1 MEDKKKSRG
10 IAYFAQRWLVNKVY
24 IVLAVVL
31 LAALILWGISRLLKG
46 TSLAIVE
53 NRNIDLTPTQVKRIE
68 AIGEWEFLQ
77 VNDEELIDT
86 VKHGFF
92 GNSELARIYYGTLRL
107 GINLKETPEGWLT
120 QKRDTLIATLPPIKL
135 LDLHF
140 IDEAR
145 TMPFYEKGS
154 WTETDRKRMYEKA
167 YDVMLKRALSH
178 QNLQLAQENAK
189 QQVKELLR
197 SMGAKNVVVVFS
209 NTKS

>member
-1 MEDKKKSRG
+1 MEDKKKSHG
-10 IAYFAQRWLVNKVY
+10 IAHFAQRWLVNKVY
-24 IVLAVVL
+24 IVLAIVL
-31 LAALILWGISRLLKG
+31 LAALVLWGIRLLLKG
-46 TSLAIVE
+46 NSLSFAD
-53 NRNIDLTPTQVKRIE
+53 NSNIDLTPTQVEHIE

-86 VKHGFF
+86 IKHGFF
-92 GNSELARIYYGTLRL
+92 GDSELARIYYGTLRL

-120 QKRDTLIATLPPIKL
+120 QKHDTLIATLPPIKL

-145 TMPFYEKGS
+145 TMSFYEKGS
-154 WTETDRKRMYEKA
+154 WTETDRKHMYEKA
-167 YDVMLKRALSH
+167 YNVMPKRALSR
-178 QNLQLAQENAK
+178 QNLQLAQENAQ

-209 NTKS
+209 HTRP

>member
-1 MEDKKKSRG
+1 MEDKKKSHG
-10 IAYFAQRWLVNKVY
+10 IAHFAQRWLVNKVY
-24 IVLAVVL
+24 IVLAIVL
-31 LAALILWGISRLLKG
+31 LAALVLWGIRLLLKG
-46 TSLAIVE
+46 NSLSFAD
-53 NRNIDLTPTQVKRIE
+53 NSNIDLTPTQVEHIE

-86 VKHGFF
+86 IKHGFF
-92 GNSELARIYYGTLRL
+92 GDSELARIYYGTLRL

-120 QKRDTLIATLPPIKL
+120 QKHDTLIATLPPIKL

-145 TMPFYEKGS
+145 TMSFYEKGS
-154 WTETDRKRMYEKA
+154 WTETDRKHMYEKA
-167 YDVMLKRALSH
+167 YNVMLKRALSR
-178 QNLQLAQENAK
+178 QNLQLAQENAQ

-209 NTKS
+209 HTRP

>member
-1 MEDKKKSRG
+1 MEDKKKSHG
-10 IAYFAQRWLVNKVY
+10 IAHFAQRWLVNKVY
-24 IVLAVVL
+24 IVLAIVL
-31 LAALILWGISRLLKG
+31 LAALVLWGIRLLLKG
-46 TSLAIVE
+46 NSLSFAD
-53 NRNIDLTPTQVKRIE
+53 NSNIDLTPTQVEHIE

-86 VKHGFF
+86 IKHGFF
-92 GNSELARIYYGTLRL
+92 GDSELARIYYGTLRL

-120 QKRDTLIATLPPIKL
+120 QKHDTLIATLPPIKL

-145 TMPFYEKGS
+145 TLSFYEKGS
-154 WTETDRKRMYEKA
+154 WTETDRKHMYEKA
-167 YDVMLKRALSH
+167 YNVMLKRALSR
-178 QNLQLAQENAK
+178 QNLQRAQENAQ

-209 NTKS
+209 HTRP

>member
-1 MEDKKKSRG
+1 MEDKKKSHG

-24 IVLAVVL
+24 IVLAIVL
-31 LAALILWGISRLLKG
+31 LAALVLWGIRLLLKG
-46 TSLAIVE
+46 NSLSFAD
-53 NRNIDLTPTQVKRIE
+53 NSNIDLTPTQVEHIE

-92 GNSELARIYYGTLRL
+92 GDSELARIYYGTLRL
-107 GINLKETPEGWLT
+107 GIYLKETPEGWLT

-145 TMPFYEKGS
+145 TMSFYEKGS
-154 WTETDRKRMYEKA
+154 WTETDRKHMYEKA
-167 YDVMLKRALSH
+167 YNVMLKRALSR
-178 QNLQLAQENAK
+178 QNLQLAQENAQ

-209 NTKS
+209 HTRP

>member
-1 MEDKKKSRG
+1 MEDKKKSHG

-24 IVLAVVL
+24 IVLAIVL
-31 LAALILWGISRLLKG
+31 LAALVLWGIRLLLKG
-46 TSLAIVE
+46 NSLSFAD
-53 NRNIDLTPTQVKRIE
+53 NSNIDLTPTQVEHIE

-86 VKHGFF
+86 IKHGFF
-92 GNSELARIYYGTLRL
+92 GDSELARIYYGTLRL
-107 GINLKETPEGWLT
+107 GIYLKETPEGWLT

-145 TMPFYEKGS
+145 TMSFYEKGS
-154 WTETDRKRMYEKA
+154 WTETDRKHMYEKA
-167 YDVMLKRALSH
+167 YNVMLKRALSR
-178 QNLQLAQENAK
+178 QNLQLAQENAQ

-209 NTKS
+209 HTRP

>member
-1 MEDKKKSRG
+1 MEDKKKSHG

-24 IVLAVVL
+24 IVLAIVL
-31 LAALILWGISRLLKG
+31 LAALVLWGIRLLLKG
-46 TSLAIVE
+46 NSLSFAD
-53 NRNIDLTPTQVKRIE
+53 NSNIDLTPTQVEHIE

-86 VKHGFF
+86 IKHGFF
-92 GNSELARIYYGTLRL
+92 GDSELARIYYGTLRL

-120 QKRDTLIATLPPIKL
+120 QKHDTLIATLPPIKL

-145 TMPFYEKGS
+145 TMSFYEKGS
-154 WTETDRKRMYEKA
+154 WTETDRKHMYEKA
-167 YDVMLKRALSH
+167 YNVMLKRALSR
-178 QNLQLAQENAK
+178 QNLQLAQENAQ

-209 NTKS
+209 HTRP